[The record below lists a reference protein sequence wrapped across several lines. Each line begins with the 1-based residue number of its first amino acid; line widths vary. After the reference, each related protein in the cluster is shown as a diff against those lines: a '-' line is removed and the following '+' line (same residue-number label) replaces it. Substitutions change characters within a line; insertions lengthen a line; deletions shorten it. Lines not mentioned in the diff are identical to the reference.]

1 VTTEATATAD
11 AGNTTTTAAPAATT
25 DSNTATAAATEAGTV
40 LTAQQPA
47 AAAATEGTTATTE
60 APAATTEA
68 QKTETPAAKAPE
80 KYEFKAPEGQA
91 LAPEVMTEFS
101 KVAKEMDLSQD
112 QAQKLVDSV
121 APQMMQAQLAAFEKQ
136 KSEWTESAKSDKE
149 FGGEKLNENLGVA
162 RKALETF
169 GTPELTKLLNDTGL
183 GNHPEIIRAFYKA
196 GKQISPATFV
206 QGGKAQTSLNSTAA
220 SKLYPDMPSS

>member
-1 VTTEATATAD
+1 MTTEATATAD

-25 DSNTATAAATEAGTV
+25 DSSTATAAATEASTV

-47 AAAATEGTTATTE
+47 AAATEGTPATPET
-60 APAATTEA
+60 PAATTEA
-68 QKTETPAAKAPE
+68 AEPDTPAAKAPE
-80 KYEFKAPEGQA
+80 KYEFKAPEGQT

-101 KVAKEMDLSQD
+101 KVAKEMDLSQE

-121 APQMMQAQLAAFEKQ
+121 APQMLQAQKAAFDKQ
-136 KSEWTESAKSDKE
+136 VSEWTESAKTDKE
-149 FGGEKLNENLGVA
+149 FGGEKLSENLSVA
-162 RKALETF
+162 KKALETF

-206 QGGKAQTSLNSTAA
+206 NGGKAPSTLNSTAA